1 MADYTDKLYK
11 DAVSSQQTQAAMPGA
26 GPNSVTYVDNGE
38 RKTGTVDPDYWAR
51 MEGYYDQQ
59 YNDQVAANNKALE
72 DARARAQE
80 ANQAQIDAL
89 RQQYQ
94 GTNRQLYRDYMQ
106 NVKTLPQQMS
116 ALGYSGGLRESGRLR
131 LENSYGEAL
140 ADNERARLGQ
150 EAGYNQTLAQ
160 QLYEA
165 QAAADSA
172 NRQAQQQRISYMQAL
187 QEARRQD
194 LMNRAATMAN
204 AGDFSL
210 YKELGYS
217 DGEIAALRRLWEAQ
231 NPQLAKSMYGSF
243 GGGGGNNT
251 QSDSALAKE
260 ISEAKKA
267 GATDREIFQ
276 ALIDRT
282 SPAGISPKNYTP
294 YMDVA
299 TAAAVVKKNKQERE
313 DKFYENM
320 ERYYSSIGLPGYSG
334 W

>member
-116 ALGYSGGLRESGRLR
+116 ALGYSGGLSESGRLR
-131 LENSYGEAL
+131 LTTSGPDWGRRPGIIRRWL
-140 ADNERARLGQ
+140 SSSMRR
-150 EAGYNQTLAQ
+150 
-160 QLYEA
+160 
-165 QAAADSA
+165 
-172 NRQAQQQRISYMQAL
+172 RQQRTAPTVRPSSRGSATC
-187 QEARRQD
+187 RRC
-194 LMNRAATMAN
+194 
-204 AGDFSL
+204 
-210 YKELGYS
+210 
-217 DGEIAALRRLWEAQ
+217 RRH
-231 NPQLAKSMYGSF
+231 
-243 GGGGGNNT
+243 GGR
-251 QSDSALAKE
+251 
-260 ISEAKKA
+260 I
-267 GATDREIFQ
+267 
-276 ALIDRT
+276 
-282 SPAGISPKNYTP
+282 
-294 YMDVA
+294 
-299 TAAAVVKKNKQERE
+299 
-313 DKFYENM
+313 
-320 ERYYSSIGLPGYSG
+320 
-334 W
+334 